1 MARGRPRR
9 RARVKARAKAQPK
22 TQPKAHRKLT
32 GGTEAVPPD
41 TALTLSFYLRHRR
54 KVRRRPGSVADLAE
68 LMRRVTPEQLKAERE
83 RLLARP
89 VEQIAAFARR
99 SGMQVLD
106 TDYLR
111 RCVTLRAT
119 AADVERAFA
128 TRLLRSE
135 DASHYP
141 ARAPKLP
148 KPLANLVHGV
158 VGLDTRP
165 PDAGRLRAHA
175 VAANGPGL
183 LPSEIAKLYGIAT
196 GGLGD
201 GQCIAVIEPSGGYDP
216 ADVATACAAM
226 NVPVPKLIDINVGG
240 GANRPGVDPRAD
252 QEVALDIQVIA
263 GIAPKATIA
272 VYFTDL
278 NEPGLVA
285 GLTEAVHGT
294 KARPNVIVVTWGE
307 PEEFWPPEVR
317 PSFDAVLHD
326 AMRLGITV
334 VATAGDDLATERMND
349 GKVHVN
355 YPGSSPYVL
364 SCGGTEITLTAD
376 RSAIANEVAWNEGG
390 QRGTGG
396 GISPTYAVPAF
407 QTKAGLP
414 GSRNDDKPGRGVPD
428 VAAAAART
436 NGYRVFLGS
445 NQIVGSGTSAV
456 APLWGAFIA
465 LINELIVRKSGGQPL
480 GFVNPQLYQA
490 PKLLKVITSGNNMD
504 RFGLGYAARNG
515 WSACTGLGSPNGAD
529 ITESLTEGVAAAVA

>member
-1 MARGRPRR
+1 MARTRR
-9 RARVKARAKAQPK
+9 RRKALPE
-22 TQPKAHRKLT
+22 LS

-54 KVRRRPGSVADLAE
+54 KVRRRPGSAADLAE
-68 LMRRVTPEQLKAERE
+68 LTRRVTPEQLKAERE

-89 VEQIAAFARR
+89 VEQVAAFARR

-135 DASHYP
+135 SASHYP
-141 ARAPKLP
+141 ARPPKLP

-165 PDAGRLRAHA
+165 PPPDRLRPHA
-175 VAANGPGL
+175 AAADGPGL

-196 GGLGD
+196 DGRGA
-201 GQCIAVIEPSGGYDP
+201 GQCIAIIEPAGGYSRD
-216 ADVATACAAM
+216 DVIAACEAM
-226 NVPVPKLIDINVGG
+226 HVPVPQMIDIPVGSG
-240 GANRPGVDPRAD
+240 GNRPGVNSRAD
-252 QEVALDIQVIA
+252 DEVALDIQVVA
-263 GIAPKATIA
+263 GIAPEARIA
-272 VYFTDL
+272 VYFTDS

-285 GLTEAVHGT
+285 GLAEAVHGS
-294 KARPNVIVVTWGE
+294 KARPSVIVVTWGE

-317 PSFDAVLHD
+317 KSFDAVLHD

-334 VATAGDDLATERMND
+334 VATAGDDLATERMGD

-376 RSAIANEVAWNEGG
+376 RSAIADEVVWNEGG

-436 NGYRVFLGS
+436 NGYRVFLGP

-465 LINELIVRKSGGQPL
+465 LINEQITRKPAGQTL
-480 GFVNPQLYQA
+480 GFVNPSLYQV

-504 RFGLGYAARNG
+504 RRGLGYAAGNG
-515 WSACTGLGSPNGAD
+515 WSACTGLGSPNGAA
-529 ITESLTEGVAAAVA
+529 IIKSLTEDVAAAVV